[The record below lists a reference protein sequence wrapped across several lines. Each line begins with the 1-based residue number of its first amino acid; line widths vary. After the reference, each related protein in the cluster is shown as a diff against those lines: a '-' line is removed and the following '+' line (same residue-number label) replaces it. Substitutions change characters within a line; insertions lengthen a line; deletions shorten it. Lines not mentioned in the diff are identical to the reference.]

1 MTTTLAAPAAR
12 TATPTARTS
21 FASMTKA
28 EWISLTSLRGN
39 TIALVIGAVL
49 VIAPAAG
56 FAFLYG
62 KDVQDAGGDLSQ
74 VPWVP
79 SIAGLS
85 GQGLMFGIAVAALIG
100 AAAIAKEHTTGSLRT
115 QLTAAPRRFTLIL
128 AKATVVALTVFIAT
142 VAILAIAFLAAL
154 AVGSIYGL
162 PVGVDDFFFDL
173 VLPILGGGFFAA
185 ATSVFA
191 LGLGALLRS
200 ETWAVTLS
208 LVVLYVLPVLIMT
221 VPWSWAH
228 DVYDVL
234 LFNTGAAISTP
245 IASFTAAYFGDLL
258 ITLAWA
264 AVAFFGG
271 AAVMNR
277 KDA

>member
-12 TATPTARTS
+12 TTTIHARTS
-21 FASMTKA
+21 FASMMKA

-39 TIALVIGAVL
+39 TIALVIGALL

-56 FAFLYG
+56 FALLYG
-62 KDVQDAGGDLSQ
+62 KDVHDAGGDLSQ

-79 SIAGLS
+79 SIASLS
-85 GQGLMFGIAVAALIG
+85 GQGIMFAIAVAALVG
-100 AAAIAKEHTTGSLRT
+100 AASIAKEHSTGSLRT
-115 QLTAAPRRFTLIL
+115 VLTAAPRRFTLIA
-128 AKATVVALTVFIAT
+128 AKATVVAATVF
-142 VAILAIAFLAAL
+142 VSAIIVLALAFLAAL

-162 PVGVDDFFFDL
+162 PVGIENAFFDL
-173 VLPILGGGFFAA
+173 VLPILGGGVFAA
-185 ATSVFA
+185 ATAVFA

-208 LVVLYVLPVLIMT
+208 LVVLYVRPVIVMSL
-221 VPWSWAH
+221 PWSWAH

-234 LFNTGAAISTP
+234 LFNTGSTLAGS
-245 IASFTAAYFGDLL
+245 IDAFTSGYFRDLI

-264 AVAFFGG
+264 GVAFFGG

>member
-12 TATPTARTS
+12 TTTVTARTG
-21 FASMTKA
+21 FASMMKA

-39 TIALVIGAVL
+39 TISLIVGALL

-62 KDVQDAGGDLSQ
+62 KDLQDAGGDLTA

-79 SIAGLS
+79 TIAQLS
-85 GQGLMFGIAVAALIG
+85 GQGIMFAIAVAALVG
-100 AAAIAKEHTTGSLRT
+100 AASVAKEHSTGSLRT
-115 QLTAAPRRFTLIL
+115 QLTAAPRRFTLIA
-128 AKATVVALTVFIAT
+128 AKATVVAATVFVSA
-142 VAILAIAFLAAL
+142 VVLLGLAFLAAF
-154 AVGSIYGL
+154 AVGSLYGL
-162 PVGVDDFFFDL
+162 ETGIDNPFFGL
-173 VLPILGGGFFAA
+173 ILPILGGGVFSAA
-185 ATSVFA
+185 VAVFA
-191 LGLGALLRS
+191 LGLGAMLRS

-221 VPWSWAH
+221 VPWPWAH
-228 DVYDVL
+228 DVYDAL
-234 LFNTGAAISTP
+234 LFNTGAS
-245 IASFTAAYFGDLL
+245 IASPIDSFTGDYVVDLV

-264 AVAFFGG
+264 GVAFFGG

>member
-39 TIALVIGAVL
+39 TIALIIGAVL

-62 KDVQDAGGDLSQ
+62 KDVQNAGGDLSQ

-142 VAILAIAFLAAL
+142 VAILALAFLAAL
-154 AVGSIYGL
+154 TVGSVYGL

-245 IASFTAAYFGDLL
+245 IASFTAAYVGDLL

>member
-12 TATPTARTS
+12 TTTVSARTG
-21 FASMTKA
+21 FASMVKA
-28 EWISLTSLRGN
+28 EWISLTSLRGT
-39 TIALVIGAVL
+39 TISLIIGALL

-62 KDVQDAGGDLSQ
+62 KDLQGAGGDFTAA
-74 VPWVP
+74 PWVP
-79 SIAGLS
+79 SVVALS
-85 GQGLMFGIAVAALIG
+85 GQGIMFGIAVAALIG
-100 AAAIAKEHTTGSLRT
+100 AASIAKEHSTGSLRT
-115 QLTAAPRRFTLIL
+115 QLTAAPRRFTLIA
-128 AKATVVALTVFIAT
+128 AKATVVALSVFVAT
-142 VAILAIAFLAAL
+142 VVLLAVSFLAAL
-154 AVGSIYGL
+154 AVGSIFGL
-162 PVGVDDFFFDL
+162 TSGVDDVFFDL
-173 VLPILGGGFFAA
+173 VLPILGGGVFSAA
-185 ATSVFA
+185 VAVFS
-191 LGLGALLRS
+191 LGLGAMLRS

-221 VPWSWAH
+221 VPWPWAH

-234 LFNTGAAISTP
+234 LFNTGAS
-245 IASFTAAYFGDLL
+245 IASPIDSFTSDYVIDLV
-258 ITLAWA
+258 ITLVWA